1 MGYNGSRRNN
11 SRISRAWLMLKTP
24 KVPQGAVVRR
34 QARSKAPGASTT
46 HKTQHVGAYAYA
58 TEREEADK
66 GGEESNARM
75 RPLRPIQPDPVN
87 NEHSKPRIN
96 PK

>member
-1 MGYNGSRRNN
+1 
-11 SRISRAWLMLKTP
+11 MLKTP

-66 GGEESNARM
+66 GGGGLKCANASVEAYST
-75 RPLRPIQPDPVN
+75 RP
-87 NEHSKPRIN
+87 S
-96 PK
+96 